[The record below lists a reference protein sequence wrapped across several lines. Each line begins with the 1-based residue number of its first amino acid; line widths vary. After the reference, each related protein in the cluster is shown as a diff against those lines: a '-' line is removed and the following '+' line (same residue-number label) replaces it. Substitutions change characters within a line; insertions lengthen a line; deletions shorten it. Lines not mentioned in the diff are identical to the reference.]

1 MFSTEEIQKRV
12 QNQYMER
19 VGARLRRMRKLLM
32 DRNWDTL
39 KSEAHQLAD
48 GAQNFG
54 YPELVDEVNR
64 SLEVLNKQNLTRTTM
79 DPEAK
84 AALETLF
91 KRLDRFLAQQVF

>member
-39 KSEAHQLAD
+39 KAEAHQLAD